1 MPADYKYEHI
11 SLGRL
16 KALEM
21 ANSRF
26 HDLYREFSKSGV
38 IDPAVIE
45 RMRVLRILL
54 SRAATGMAGDRADIQ
69 LLDELLGPDMGGQK
83 R

>member
-1 MPADYKYEHI
+1 MPADYKYAHI

-21 ANSRF
+21 ASSRF
-26 HDLYREFSKSGV
+26 NDLYKEFSKSGV

-54 SRAATGMAGDRADIQ
+54 SRAATGSVGDRADIQ

-83 R
+83 Q